1 MTTLNQL
8 NPWYISGLTQADGS
22 FFCVVSNKANALFG
36 LQFRPKFTLTQDL
49 GSLGVLVSIQRFF
62 GCGKIHT
69 NPGTNSA
76 EFVVDNKLDLIN
88 IIIPH
93 FVAYPVV
100 LDKLHSFNLFTEV
113 VKALVNNTH
122 RTVSCRASLLNM
134 VLSMNAASQRS
145 ASVID
150 ALYAKLGIN
159 NGSGI
164 PLIPNTMTSIATA
177 IHNAFI
183 AGFIDGDGSF
193 SIIFN
198 SDGTIKPFVS
208 VIGSQSI
215 IPLLECIMTVFSGAG
230 TISLMKDG
238 AVARWQ
244 VTGTKQVQNFV
255 IPFMDNELLHTE
267 KSRHYEIFR
276 EACSILAS
284 SNVSLADRL
293 RVVELA
299 YDMNKSGKRRNMTK
313 QEYINLLI
321 SSKTPLMAD
330 WSVGCV

>member
-1 MTTLNQL
+1 
-8 NPWYISGLTQADGS
+8 
-22 FFCVVSNKANALFG
+22 
-36 LQFRPKFTLTQDL
+36 
-49 GSLGVLVSIQRFF
+49 
-62 GCGKIHT
+62 
-69 NPGTNSA
+69 
-76 EFVVDNKLDLIN
+76 
-88 IIIPH
+88 
-93 FVAYPVV
+93 
-100 LDKLHSFNLFTEV
+100 
-113 VKALVNNTH
+113 
-122 RTVSCRASLLNM
+122 
-134 VLSMNAASQRS
+134 
-145 ASVID
+145 
-150 ALYAKLGIN
+150 
-159 NGSGI
+159 
-164 PLIPNTMTSIATA
+164 
-177 IHNAFI
+177 
-183 AGFIDGDGSF
+183 
-193 SIIFN
+193 
-198 SDGTIKPFVS
+198 
-208 VIGSQSI
+208 
-215 IPLLECIMTVFSGAG
+215 MTVFSGAG